1 MARIPEHLGPVRL
14 VRQLGS
20 GRHCQVWEARE
31 GVDGRPV
38 AVKVV
43 TQEMAA
49 DPAQRKLLQHEL
61 RVAQSLDHEAI
72 IRIER
77 FATAG
82 GLPHLVMELYPHPNL
97 KRLLLSGADSLA
109 PLLQPI
115 ALQLAQALEH
125 MHARG
130 WVHRDV
136 KPDNVLV
143 APDGRVKLID
153 LAIASRS
160 RGLLGRLL
168 GGSLPQGTPSYMSP
182 EQIRGRPLDARS
194 DIYAFGCVLFE
205 LIAGRPPFTAST
217 TNDLLNKHIGGAVPS
232 VEAANRH
239 ASAAASDLLR
249 QMLAKKPENRPA
261 DMREVAARL
270 RSMRLLDRLP
280 AVADGADS
288 P

>member
-1 MARIPEHLGPVRL
+1 MARIPEHLGSLRL
-14 VRQLGS
+14 VRQIGS

-31 GVDGRPV
+31 GLEGRPV

-43 TQEMAA
+43 APEMAA

-61 RVAQSLDHEAI
+61 RVAQSLDHDAI

-77 FATAG
+77 FATDG
-82 GLPHLVMELYPHPNL
+82 GLPHLVMEFYPHPNL
-97 KRLLLSGADSLA
+97 KRLLLSGEQSLA

-143 APDGRVKLID
+143 APNGRVKLID
-153 LAIASRS
+153 LAIAARS
-160 RGLLGRLL
+160 RGMLGRLL
-168 GGSLPQGTPSYMSP
+168 GGAPPQGTPSYMSP

-194 DIYAFGCVLFE
+194 DIYAFGCLLYE
-205 LIAGRPPFTAST
+205 LLAGRPPFTAST
-217 TNDLLNKHIGGAVPS
+217 TNDLLNKHVAAPVPA
-232 VEAANRH
+232 VEASNRN
-239 ASAAASDLLR
+239 ATAAASELLR
-249 QMLAKKPENRPA
+249 RLLAKRPENRPA
-261 DMREVAARL
+261 DMREVAVQL
-270 RSMRLLDRLP
+270 RSIRLLDP
-280 AVADGADS
+280 VPDAAGPS